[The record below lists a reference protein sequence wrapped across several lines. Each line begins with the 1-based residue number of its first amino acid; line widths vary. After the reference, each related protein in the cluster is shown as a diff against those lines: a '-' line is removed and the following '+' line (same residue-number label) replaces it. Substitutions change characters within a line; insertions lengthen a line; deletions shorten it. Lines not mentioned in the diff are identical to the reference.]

1 MTARLY
7 VVMGENNLW
16 DYLVCAQ
23 SADAAVN
30 YVIKSSL
37 MELSAK
43 PATTMQVAMFKDN
56 KQAVL
61 LGDAADLA
69 EWQAN
74 EKLNENETKLNE
86 TNGETK

>member
-23 SADAAVN
+23 SGAAAVN
-30 YVIKSSL
+30 YVVKHVKMDL
-37 MELSAK
+37 YAK
-43 PATTMQVAMFKDN
+43 PATPMQVSMFKDN
-56 KQAVL
+56 GHEVL
-61 LGDAADLA
+61 GEAADLA

-74 EKLNENETKLNE
+74 EKLTEN
-86 TNGETK
+86 

>member
-1 MTARLY
+1 MAVRLY
-7 VVMGENNLW
+7 VVMGENILW
-16 DYLVCAQ
+16 DYLVCAK

-37 MELSAK
+37 MKLSAK
-43 PATTMQVAMFKDN
+43 PATPMQVTMFMDN

-74 EKLNENETKLNE
+74 EKLTEN
-86 TNGETK
+86 